1 MKIRRYI
8 GKDAQEA
15 MLKVKMDLGSEAVIL
30 NTRKIRQ
37 RGFLSFMSK
46 PMIEVLAAID
56 EYQNVNKKTSY
67 DSSGK
72 NGESYEELRSKSKE
86 KEEKIALLENKVNSM
101 ENILQ
106 KIYQEVQQPVKEI
119 DKEPK
124 AQKVSKVVELFQN
137 NLKNNEV
144 DTKIIKQLLDIVEE
158 KCNSTVSV
166 NNTALML
173 HNLISGMLGKPE
185 TIKLR
190 EDGKPTIVMFVG
202 PTGVGKTTT
211 LAKIAADYA
220 LNHQKDVGLITADTY
235 RIAAVEQLRTYAEI
249 LGMPLNVVYSLNEIR
264 DIIESY
270 QDKDIIFIDTA
281 GRSSRNKPHF
291 NELKAL

>member
-106 KIYQEVQQPVKEI
+106 KYTRKSNSLLKKLIKS
-119 DKEPK
+119 
-124 AQKVSKVVELFQN
+124 QKLKRFQ
-137 NLKNNEV
+137 
-144 DTKIIKQLLDIVEE
+144 
-158 KCNSTVSV
+158 
-166 NNTALML
+166 
-173 HNLISGMLGKPE
+173 
-185 TIKLR
+185 KL
-190 EDGKPTIVMFVG
+190 
-202 PTGVGKTTT
+202 
-211 LAKIAADYA
+211 
-220 LNHQKDVGLITADTY
+220 
-235 RIAAVEQLRTYAEI
+235 
-249 LGMPLNVVYSLNEIR
+249 
-264 DIIESY
+264 
-270 QDKDIIFIDTA
+270 
-281 GRSSRNKPHF
+281 
-291 NELKAL
+291 